1 MKEARAEPRPGRV
14 LVIEDDRILAETVQ
28 LLLTNCGHQVTVAN
42 TAQQGMRSALAS
54 DFDLVVADLRLPD
67 GNGIEII
74 RSLKSAHKDAAMIL
88 MTSYSSVDN
97 AVQALR
103 EGAVDYIIKP
113 FNNDDFLH
121 AIERALDEKRI
132 RRENAALKR
141 KLKTSF
147 SIDNII
153 GKSDE
158 IKKILNY
165 IRRVAPTSASVL
177 IEGESGTG
185 KELVAQAIHHASPRS
200 YGPFVPLNCG
210 AIPVDLLESELFG
223 HERGA
228 FTGATAASEG
238 LIRQADGGTL
248 FLDEISE
255 LAPNLQVKLLR
266 VLQEKQV
273 RPVGGQQVFEADVRF
288 IAASNR
294 DLRRAV
300 EAGTF
305 RDDLF
310 YRLNVVN
317 IYVPP
322 LRNRENDV
330 LLLAQHFVDHYSRKI
345 GKRVRAIGEDLATFL
360 QAYHWPGN
368 VRELENLVERAVIFA
383 DSEVLT
389 CDDLPDMMLPIVSK
403 PAPSS
408 EPGKPLS
415 IEEYIKDV
423 VIRCQDSHSE
433 TELANI
439 LGIGRKALW
448 VRRRRWG
455 LFRDHGG
462 PRALETKGNA

>member
-1 MKEARAEPRPGRV
+1 MNEARAEPRPGRV
-14 LVIEDDRILAETVQ
+14 LVIEDDRILAETIQ
-28 LLLTNCGHQVTVAN
+28 LLLANRGHQAMLAESAAHGVR
-42 TAQQGMRSALAS
+42 TALSG
-54 DFDLVVADLRLPD
+54 DFDLVLADLRLPD
-67 GNGIEII
+67 GNGIEVI
-74 RSLKSAHKDAAMIL
+74 RSLKSADKDAAMIL

-121 AIERALDEKRI
+121 VIERALDEKRM
-132 RRENAALKR
+132 RRENVALKR
-141 KLKTSF
+141 KLKKSF

-153 GKSDE
+153 GQSDE
-158 IKKILNY
+158 LKKMLSY

-185 KELVAQAIHHASPRS
+185 KELVAQAIHYASPRLS
-200 YGPFVPLNCG
+200 GPFVPLNCG
-210 AIPVDLLESELFG
+210 AIPADLLESELFG

-255 LAPNLQVKLLR
+255 LAPSLQVKLLR

-273 RPVGGQQVFEADVRF
+273 RPVGGHQVFDADVRF
-288 IAASNR
+288 VAASNR
-294 DLRRAV
+294 DLKRAV
-300 EAGTF
+300 EAGAF
-305 RDDLF
+305 REDLF

-317 IYVPP
+317 IHVPP
-322 LRNRENDV
+322 LRSRGNDV
-330 LLLAQHFVDHYSRKI
+330 QLLAQHFVEHYSRKT
-345 GKRVRAIGEDLATFL
+345 GKRVRAIGKDVAAFL
-360 QAYHWPGN
+360 RTYHWPGN
-368 VRELENLVERAVIFA
+368 VRELENLIERAVIFA

-389 CDDLPDMMLPIVSK
+389 CNDLPDMLPPTVRK
-403 PAPSS
+403 PTSRSAPD
-408 EPGKPLS
+408 KPLS
-415 IEEYIKDV
+415 IEEYIKDI
-423 VIRCQDSHSE
+423 VIQCQDSHSDI
-433 TELANI
+433 ELASM

-455 LFRDHGG
+455 LFRNSARD
-462 PRALETKGNA
+462 